1 MDNDEYRERI
11 QKLAPELKKASFI
24 IYSGLQQK
32 TQRASLLMS
41 LADKIEDDR
50 QRAVFWS
57 CVISKITEREARKE
71 AERMLEQLDE
81 GEDEEED

>member
-32 TQRASLLMS
+32 TQRASLLMA

-50 QRAVFWS
+50 QRVVFWS
-57 CVISKITEREARKE
+57 CVISKITNQEARIE

>member
-1 MDNDEYRERI
+1 M
-11 QKLAPELKKASFI
+11 A
-24 IYSGLQQK
+24 
-32 TQRASLLMS
+32 

-50 QRAVFWS
+50 QRVVFWS
-57 CVISKITEREARKE
+57 CVISKITNQEARIE